1 MEALPASVKRPTRGQ
16 GFLENNK
23 VVNAAKKYLD
33 FSSDLPY
40 FSQAIESETFY
51 NLLGRS
57 TGRPTRPMLG
67 KETRKIFEQLTLVSQ
82 LGLTMVGSI
91 GLGFAIGYYLDK
103 WLGTKGIFLT
113 LFILLGIG
121 GGGYTVY
128 RQIRELED
136 SEEEP

>member
-1 MEALPASVKRPTRGQ
+1 MAT
-16 GFLENNK
+16 
-23 VVNAAKKYLD
+23 
-33 FSSDLPY
+33 
-40 FSQAIESETFY
+40 ISETFY
-51 NLLGRS
+51 NLLGCS
-57 TGRPTRPMLG
+57 IGRPLHSMLG
-67 KETRKIFEQLTLVSQ
+67 KESRKIFEQLTLVSQ

-91 GLGFAIGYYLDK
+91 GRGFAIGYFLDK

-136 SEEEP
+136 SEEENS